1 MITSDQIITKLLN
14 SESVPESAQ
23 NQLLAK
29 LKAKPG
35 ASKSS
40 IRDYVSES
48 LKNYASDHLKEAI
61 ISIAVVF
68 DKYASSQNVQLR
80 EQILKTYQ
88 DFKTEPAL
96 AATVPIITLLQEDSS
111 LTALIATSP
120 ALAQTLI
127 ADPPAGIQN
136 TANLIDK
143 DAKGI
148 SVVSKLINPLAAV
161 SPQIAEI
168 QTAGISVFK
177 NFIPTQN
184 PETASNL
191 LVTYKLLNPD
201 STPKEI
207 NTYITDNI
215 PITSTVPPTAINSYS
230 QLLSKF
236 KFSDKEVSDVRF
248 HQSLT
253 FYLVQEGIDPE
264 IANKIAPALAST
276 FKPAYYLVSLADI
289 PDTLSAEAKQE
300 EEAKAFSALSQSA
313 REQFIESQTAQ
324 KNIPQGQQLQIDP
337 NKLYSFFN
345 KRYQSPQNI
354 DPKKEFGTSAN
365 NFDTHFHEYLNYI
378 SSQPERWLRD
388 HTVTSLNN
396 FLTKT
401 ELGQKI
407 ASSEEGRFLLPRIQ
421 KAIANQPQV
430 VIRSPFESLKGF
442 SQVDNAG
449 KIAKVDNF
457 LDYANHNAFQKSLP
471 VRQAVGKVAAKI
483 GETTVGKAVA
493 AKVAASA
500 TAQAI
505 LQTVG
510 SAVPIVGNIIAFVA
524 GLIMSEFISKI
535 YIWLK
540 EKYEESKEFFQ
551 AGIVATSS
559 LFVIPF
565 GFFTSQTVRALF
577 QPILFAVVILPVFL
591 AFVLLIINSSAYV
604 VPYTRD
610 NITINITPPAGNPP
624 PGELGEPLPNP
635 YPSFVPGG
643 GGGFPPGGG
652 SCASGCPIIGGIITN
667 GSYNPDTE
675 HGHGSNRYWSFMN
688 PSNPC
693 HWDYGA
699 QPLASLPQSAG
710 CYAPD
715 QPSQNYCYLD
725 HTIPKCSYYGYAIDV
740 FAPIRGYEAP
750 VFLPLVDG
758 RFATWT
764 SCGGFTN
771 PSAGV
776 TAYYCAPGARIILT
790 HLNSNYLRGSFAS
803 GTQIGTLFN
812 QGGNTHLHI
821 EFQLNSVYRRPEEFF
836 CGGGGGGGGGQG
848 CVPLNSCLTPNYCA
862 PHGACL
868 ADGGTPGAR
877 LDCTSTDICCEVPTA
892 ITRCISPNYCTPRGA
907 CLGDGGTPGPRLDC
921 SSTNI
926 CCSVD

>member
-23 NQLLAK
+23 NQLFAK

-35 ASKSS
+35 SSQSS

-48 LKNYASDHLKEAI
+48 LKNYASDHVKEAI
-61 ISIAVVF
+61 ISIVVVF
-68 DKYASSQNVQLR
+68 DKYATSQNVQLR

-96 AATVPIITLLQEDSS
+96 AATIPIINLLQENSS

-127 ADPPAGIQN
+127 ADPPAGLQN
-136 TANLIDK
+136 TANLIAK
-143 DAKGI
+143 DAKSI

-191 LVTYKLLNPD
+191 LVTYKLLNPE

-207 NTYITDNI
+207 NTYITANI

-230 QLLSKF
+230 EVLSKF
-236 KFSDKEVSDVRF
+236 KFSDKEVSDVHF

-253 FYLVQEGIDPE
+253 FYLIQEGIDPE

-276 FKPAYYLVSLADI
+276 FKPAYYLVSLADV
-289 PDTLSAEAKQE
+289 PDTLSAESKQE
-300 EEAKAFSALSQSA
+300 EEAKAFSSLSQSA

-345 KRYQSPQNI
+345 KRYKSPQNI
-354 DPKKEFGTSAN
+354 DPKKEFGTNAN
-365 NFDTHFHEYLNYI
+365 NFDTHFNEYLNYI

-388 HTVTSLNN
+388 RTLTSLNK
-396 FLTKT
+396 FLTET

-407 ASSEEGRFLLPRIQ
+407 ASSEKGRFLLPRIQ
-421 KAIANQPQV
+421 TAVANQPQV

-471 VRQAVGKVAAKI
+471 VRQAAGKVAAKI

-493 AKVAASA
+493 AKVATSA

-510 SAVPIVGNIIAFVA
+510 STVPIVGNIIAFVA
-524 GLIMSEFISKI
+524 GIIMSEFISKI

-559 LFVIPF
+559 LFIIPF
-565 GFFTSQTVRALF
+565 SFLSSQTVKALF
-577 QPILFAVVILPVFL
+577 QPILFAVVILPIFL
-591 AFVLLIINSSAYV
+591 AFVLLVINSSAYI

-624 PGELGEPLPNP
+624 PGEIGRPLPNP

-643 GGGFPPGGG
+643 GGGPPGGG
-652 SCASGCPIIGGIITN
+652 SCASGCPIIGGVITN

-675 HGHGSNRYWSFMN
+675 SGHGSNGYWQWFTNACSF
-688 PSNPC
+688 
-693 HWDYGA
+693 
-699 QPLASLPQSAG
+699 SLPQSVG
-710 CYAPD
+710 CRAPNNIFNICRL
-715 QPSQNYCYLD
+715 PPYSY
-725 HTIPKCSYYGYAIDV
+725 PACSYYGYAIDV
-740 FAPIRGYEAP
+740 FAPIRSYEAP
-750 VFLPLVDG
+750 VFLPLLNG
-758 RFATWT
+758 QFATWT

-776 TAYYCAPGARIILT
+776 TAYYCAPGARLVLT
-790 HLNSNYLRGSFAS
+790 HLNSNYLTGSFAS
-803 GTQIGTLFN
+803 GTQVATLFN

-821 EFQLNSVYRRPEEFF
+821 EFQLNSVWRRPEEFF
-836 CGGGGGGGGGQG
+836 CGGGGGGGGGLG

-892 ITRCISPNYCTPRGA
+892 ITRCVSPNYCTPRGA

-921 SSTNI
+921 LSTNI